1 MDEANWSSLKV
12 TELKV
17 ALKER
22 GLAVNGR
29 KADLIKRLE
38 EYDAENNN
46 ANATQPQPSENE
58 EEVAV
63 AQPQPP
69 PVDDADIDDLQPS
82 SPKRQRYEDEGVMEN
97 NDNNNNVVAL
107 YAPPLEEN
115 VDQQQ
120 NIRTSSL
127 AEPTMKLSG
136 HKGSVY
142 CLAYDQQGE
151 FLVSGS
157 FDSTCLLWKGEFNEY
172 V

>member
-46 ANATQPQPSENE
+46 ANATQPSENE

-63 AQPQPP
+63 AVAVAQPP
-69 PVDDADIDDLQPS
+69 PVDDADVDDLQPS
-82 SPKRQRYEDEGVMEN
+82 SPKRQRYEDEGIMEN

-107 YAPPLEEN
+107 YAPPLEED

-142 CLAYDQQGE
+142 CLAYDPQGE

-157 FDSTCLLWKGEFNEY
+157 FDSTCLLWKGEFKK
-172 V
+172 